1 MPAEHRYPYQL
12 WWLVARSPTGICLF
26 ISELDLLCAPISAQR
41 RFVSCSIITIITFV
55 VFVCLLVCFAHIS
68 VYFTFDTM
76 HKLLSILMLKI
87 NFSFDHI
94 MTAVFQCVYII
105 QFFILSVRTLR
116 FMLYVHYDT
125 GCSFRW
131 DQQLKLFR
139 AIIVH

>member
-1 MPAEHRYPYQL
+1 MSRISFYDEATLQQQSAEVRFTPINSSKQKTHTCLPNIGIPTS

-55 VFVCLLVCFAHIS
+55 VFVCLLACFAHIS

-105 QFFILSVRTLR
+105 
-116 FMLYVHYDT
+116 
-125 GCSFRW
+125 
-131 DQQLKLFR
+131 
-139 AIIVH
+139 